1 MEATDP
7 LIQMLEE
14 CGDEDQPAFTLVYS
28 SGELD
33 VTPRHDA
40 SADPVTVT
48 RDAVG
53 YTVTYGTTSSEWTV
67 PELAVAA
74 IHCILGAAHLAR
86 A

>member
-7 LIQMLEE
+7 LIQLLEE
-14 CGDEDQPAFTLVYS
+14 CREGGQPAFTLVYS

-33 VTPRHDA
+33 VTPRRDA

-53 YTVTYGTTSSEWTV
+53 YTVTHGAMSSEWTA

-74 IHCILGAAHLAR
+74 IHFILGTAHLVR